1 MVKRILNLFHQEF
14 SGLHKAAM
22 ILAVSSIISGL
33 LGLFRDRLLAGT
45 FGAGQPLDI
54 YYAAF
59 KIPDFVYNII
69 SLSLAS
75 VAVLIPFFLEKISI
89 SQEKGRKFLDN
100 IFSIFL
106 LVMIFLSVIVFFAIP
121 YLSNLI
127 TPGFSQEAK
136 NQLIIFTRILLLSPF
151 LLGLSNLLS
160 TVVQSFN
167 RFFIYA
173 LSPIFYNIGIIFG
186 ITFLSPQMGMKGIIL
201 GVILGALMHV
211 CVQIPSIIK
220 LGFAPKLT
228 TKLNFPEAW
237 QVMKLSLP
245 RSIGLG
251 LNQLVFIFITAI
263 ASFLSAGSIA
273 IFNLSFNLQS
283 VPLAVIGVS
292 YSVAAFPTLARLF
305 VSNQRKKFLDHTISA
320 MRQIIF
326 WSIPATILL
335 VVLRAQIVRVIL
347 GYGQFGWRDTR
358 LTAAALGLFAVSI
371 TAQSLILL
379 FTRAFYAAGKTLRPI
394 MVNVISLVF
403 ITGGIFIFMKLL
415 NISAGVRSF
424 LEAILRVKDVQ
435 GVEMLI
441 FPLVFSVGMIFNAI
455 FLGKIFQKDF
465 GEIWILVR
473 KTFFQVILASV
484 LMGAVTFYSLNVLN
498 KIFNIRTFI
507 GIFFQ
512 GFVSAVF
519 GMGVWYVVLRSAK
532 NKELKEI
539 TASLKQ
545 KFWKTPTIASE
556 PEELP

>member
-1 MVKRILNLFHQEF
+1 MVRRILNLFHQEF
-14 SGLHKAAM
+14 GDLHKAAM
-22 ILAVSSIISGL
+22 ILAVSSVISGL

-45 FGAGQPLDI
+45 FGAGQSLDI

-69 SLSLAS
+69 SLSIAS
-75 VAVLIPFFLEKISI
+75 VAVLIPFFLGKISI
-89 SQEKGRKFLDN
+89 SQERGREFLDN

-106 LVMIFLSVIVFFAIP
+106 PAMIFLSVIIFFATP
-121 YLSNLI
+121 YLSNII
-127 TPGFSQEAK
+127 TPGFFQEARD
-136 NQLIIFTRILLLSPF
+136 QLIIFTRILLLSPL

-167 RFFIYA
+167 RFFVYA

-186 ITFLSPQMGMKGIIL
+186 ILFLSPQMGMKGIVF

-220 LGFAPKLT
+220 LGFVPKLI
-228 TKLNFPEAW
+228 TKLNFSEAW

-245 RSIGLG
+245 RSLGLG
-251 LNQLVFIFITAI
+251 LNQLVFIFITAM

-273 IFNLSFNLQS
+273 IFNLSFNLQAL
-283 VPLAVIGVS
+283 PLTVIGVS

-305 VSNQRKKFLDHTISA
+305 VSNQRKKFLAHTTSA
-320 MRQIIF
+320 MRQVIF
-326 WSIPATILL
+326 WSIPVAILL
-335 VVLRAQIVRVIL
+335 IVLRAQIVRVIL

-358 LTAAALGLFAVSI
+358 LTAASLGLFAVSI

-379 FTRAFYAAGKTLRPI
+379 FARAFYAAGKTLRPM

-403 ITGGIFIFMKLL
+403 IIGGIFIFMKLL
-415 NISAGVRSF
+415 NVSADVRSF
-424 LEAILRVKDVQ
+424 LETILRVKDVQ

-441 FPLVFSVGMIFNAI
+441 LPLVFSVGMIFNAI
-455 FLGKIFQKDF
+455 FLMRIFQKDF
-465 GEIWILVR
+465 GEIWLSVR

-484 LMGAVTFYSLNVLN
+484 LMGLVTFSSLNVLD

-507 GIFFQ
+507 GIFSQ

-519 GMGVWYVVLRSAK
+519 GIGVWYMVLRSAK
-532 NKELKEI
+532 NKELNEI
-539 TASLKQ
+539 IVSLKQ
-545 KFWKTPTIASE
+545 KFWKTPAIAPE

>member
-45 FGAGQPLDI
+45 FGAGQSLDI

-69 SLSLAS
+69 SLSIAS

-106 LVMIFLSVIVFFAIP
+106 LMMIFLSVIVFFTIP

-136 NQLIIFTRILLLSPF
+136 SQLIIFTRILLLSPF

-186 ITFLSPQMGMKGIIL
+186 IAFLSPRMGMKGIVF

-211 CVQIPSIIK
+211 CVQIPSIVK

-228 TKLNFPEAW
+228 TKLNFSEAW
-237 QVMKLSLP
+237 QVIKLSLP

-484 LMGAVTFYSLNVLN
+484 LMGAVTFYSLNVLD

-512 GFVSAVF
+512 GFVSAIF
-519 GMGVWYVVLRSAK
+519 GMGVWYVVLHSAK
-532 NKELKEI
+532 NKELNEI

>member
-1 MVKRILNLFHQEF
+1 
-14 SGLHKAAM
+14 M
-22 ILAVSSIISGL
+22 ILAVSSVISGL

-45 FGAGQPLDI
+45 FGAGQSLDI

-69 SLSLAS
+69 SLSIAS
-75 VAVLIPFFLEKISI
+75 VAVLIPFFLGKISI
-89 SQEKGRKFLDN
+89 SQERGREFLDN

-106 LVMIFLSVIVFFAIP
+106 PAMIFLSVIIFFATP
-121 YLSNLI
+121 YLSNII
-127 TPGFSQEAK
+127 TPGFFQEARD
-136 NQLIIFTRILLLSPF
+136 QLIIFTRILLLSPL

-167 RFFIYA
+167 RFFVYA

-186 ITFLSPQMGMKGIIL
+186 ILFLSPQMGMKGIVF

-220 LGFAPKLT
+220 LGFVPKLI
-228 TKLNFPEAW
+228 TKLNFSEAW

-245 RSIGLG
+245 RSLGLG
-251 LNQLVFIFITAI
+251 LNQLVFIFITAM

-273 IFNLSFNLQS
+273 IFNLSFNLQAL
-283 VPLAVIGVS
+283 PLTVIGVS

-305 VSNQRKKFLDHTISA
+305 VSNQRKKFLAHTTSA
-320 MRQIIF
+320 MRQVIF
-326 WSIPATILL
+326 WSIPVAILL
-335 VVLRAQIVRVIL
+335 IVLRAQIVRVIL

-358 LTAAALGLFAVSI
+358 LTAASLGLFAVSI

-379 FTRAFYAAGKTLRPI
+379 FARAFYAAGKTLRPM

-403 ITGGIFIFMKLL
+403 IIGGIFIFMKLL
-415 NISAGVRSF
+415 NVSADVRSF
-424 LEAILRVKDVQ
+424 LERILRVKDVQ

-441 FPLVFSVGMIFNAI
+441 LPLVFSVGMIFNAI
-455 FLGKIFQKDF
+455 FLMRIFQKDF
-465 GEIWILVR
+465 GEIWLSVR

-484 LMGAVTFYSLNVLN
+484 LMGLVTFSSLNVLD

-507 GIFFQ
+507 GIFSQ

-519 GMGVWYVVLRSAK
+519 GIGVWYMVLRSAK
-532 NKELKEI
+532 NKELNEI
-539 TASLKQ
+539 IVSLKQ
-545 KFWKTPTIASE
+545 KFWKTPAIAPE

>member
-1 MVKRILNLFHQEF
+1 MVKRILNLFHQEVG
-14 SGLHKAAM
+14 GLHKAAM
-22 ILAVSSIISGL
+22 ILALSSIISGL

-45 FGAGQPLDI
+45 FGAGQSLDI

-59 KIPDFVYNII
+59 KIPDFVYNMV
-69 SLSLAS
+69 SLSIAS
-75 VAVLIPFFLEKISI
+75 VAVLIPFFLGKISL
-89 SQEKGRKFLDN
+89 SQEKGREFLNN

-106 LVMIFLSVIVFFAIP
+106 LVMIFLSVMIFFATP

-127 TPGFSQEAK
+127 APGFSQEAK
-136 NQLIIFTRILLLSPF
+136 NQLIIFTRLLLLSPL

-167 RFFIYA
+167 RFFVYA

-186 ITFLSPQMGMKGIIL
+186 ILFLSPQMGIRGIVF

-228 TKLNFPEAW
+228 TKLNFPESW

-245 RSIGLG
+245 RSLGLG
-251 LNQLVFIFITAI
+251 LNQLVFIFITAM

-283 VPLAVIGVS
+283 VPLAIIGVS

-305 VSNQRKKFLDHTISA
+305 VSNQRKKFLAHTISA

-326 WSIPATILL
+326 WSIPVTILL
-335 VVLRAQIVRVIL
+335 IVLRAQIVRVIL

-358 LTAAALGLFAVSI
+358 LTAASLGLFAVSI
-371 TAQSLILL
+371 AAQSLILL
-379 FTRAFYAAGKTLRPI
+379 FARAFYAAGKTLRPI

-403 ITGGIFIFMKLL
+403 IIGGIFIFMKLL
-415 NISAGVRSF
+415 NISANVRSF
-424 LEAILRVKDVQ
+424 LETILRVKDVQ

-441 FPLVFSVGMIFNAI
+441 LPLVFSIGMIFNAI
-455 FLGKIFQKDF
+455 FLVRIFQKDF
-465 GEIWILVR
+465 GEIWLSVR

-484 LMGAVTFYSLNVLN
+484 LMGLVTFSSLNVLD

-512 GFVSAVF
+512 GFISAIF
-519 GMGVWYVVLRSAK
+519 GLGVWYMVLRSAK

-539 TASLKQ
+539 IVSLKQ
-545 KFWKTPTIASE
+545 KFWKTSAIASE

>member
-1 MVKRILNLFHQEF
+1 MVKRILNLFHQEVG
-14 SGLHKAAM
+14 GLHKAAM
-22 ILAVSSIISGL
+22 ILALSSIISGL

-45 FGAGQPLDI
+45 FGAGQSLDI

-59 KIPDFVYNII
+59 KIPDFVYNMV
-69 SLSLAS
+69 SLSIAS
-75 VAVLIPFFLEKISI
+75 VAVLIPFFLGKISL
-89 SQEKGRKFLDN
+89 SQEKGREFLNN

-106 LVMIFLSVIVFFAIP
+106 LVMIFLSVMIFFATP

-127 TPGFSQEAK
+127 APGFSQEAK
-136 NQLIIFTRILLLSPF
+136 NQLIIFTRLLLLSPL

-167 RFFIYA
+167 RFFVYA

-186 ITFLSPQMGMKGIIL
+186 ILFLSPQMGIRGIVF

-228 TKLNFPEAW
+228 TKLNFPESW

-245 RSIGLG
+245 RSLGLG
-251 LNQLVFIFITAI
+251 LNQLVFIFITAM

-283 VPLAVIGVS
+283 VPLAIIGVS

-305 VSNQRKKFLDHTISA
+305 VSNQRKKFLAHTISA

-326 WSIPATILL
+326 WSIPVTILL
-335 VVLRAQIVRVIL
+335 IVLRAQIVRVIL

-358 LTAAALGLFAVSI
+358 LTAASLGLFAVSI
-371 TAQSLILL
+371 AAQSLILL
-379 FTRAFYAAGKTLRPI
+379 FARAFYAAGKTLRPI
-394 MVNVISLVF
+394 MVNIISLVF
-403 ITGGIFIFMKLL
+403 IIGGIFIFMKLL
-415 NISAGVRSF
+415 NISANVRSF
-424 LEAILRVKDVQ
+424 LETILRVKDVQ

-441 FPLVFSVGMIFNAI
+441 LPLVFSIGMIFNAI
-455 FLGKIFQKDF
+455 FLVRIFQKDF
-465 GEIWILVR
+465 GEIWLSVR

-484 LMGAVTFYSLNVLN
+484 LMGLVTFSSLNVLD

-512 GFVSAVF
+512 GFISAIF
-519 GMGVWYVVLRSAK
+519 GLGVWYMVLRSAK

-539 TASLKQ
+539 IVSLKQ
-545 KFWKTPTIASE
+545 KFWKTSAIASE

>member
-379 FTRAFYAAGKTLRPI
+379 FARAFYAAGKTLRPI

-519 GMGVWYVVLRSAK
+519 GMGVWYVVLHSAK

>member
-1 MVKRILNLFHQEF
+1 MVRRILNLFHQEF
-14 SGLHKAAM
+14 GDLHKAAM
-22 ILAVSSIISGL
+22 ILAVSSVISGL

-45 FGAGQPLDI
+45 FGAGQSLDI

-69 SLSLAS
+69 SLSIAS
-75 VAVLIPFFLEKISI
+75 VAVLIPFFLGKISI
-89 SQEKGRKFLDN
+89 SQERGREFLDN

-106 LVMIFLSVIVFFAIP
+106 PAMIFLSVIIFFATP
-121 YLSNLI
+121 YLSNII
-127 TPGFSQEAK
+127 TPGFFQEARD
-136 NQLIIFTRILLLSPF
+136 QLIIFTRILLLSPL

-167 RFFIYA
+167 RFFVYA

-186 ITFLSPQMGMKGIIL
+186 ILFLSPQMGMKGIVF

-220 LGFAPKLT
+220 LGFVPKLI
-228 TKLNFPEAW
+228 TKLNFSEAW

-245 RSIGLG
+245 RSLGLG
-251 LNQLVFIFITAI
+251 LNQLVFIFITAM

-273 IFNLSFNLQS
+273 IFNLSFNLQAL
-283 VPLAVIGVS
+283 PLTVIGVS

-305 VSNQRKKFLDHTISA
+305 VSNQRKKFLAHTTSA
-320 MRQIIF
+320 MRQVIF
-326 WSIPATILL
+326 WSIPVAILL
-335 VVLRAQIVRVIL
+335 IVLRAQIVRVIL

-358 LTAAALGLFAVSI
+358 LTAASLGLFAVSI

-379 FTRAFYAAGKTLRPI
+379 FARAFYAAGKTLRPM

-403 ITGGIFIFMKLL
+403 IIGGIFIFMKLL
-415 NISAGVRSF
+415 NVSADVRSF
-424 LEAILRVKDVQ
+424 LERILRVKDVQ

-441 FPLVFSVGMIFNAI
+441 LPLVFSVGMIFNAI
-455 FLGKIFQKDF
+455 FLMRIFQKDF
-465 GEIWILVR
+465 GEIWLSVR

-484 LMGAVTFYSLNVLN
+484 LMGLVTFSSLNVLD

-507 GIFFQ
+507 GIFSQ

-519 GMGVWYVVLRSAK
+519 GIGVWYMVLRSAK
-532 NKELKEI
+532 NKELNEI
-539 TASLKQ
+539 IVSLKQ
-545 KFWKTPTIASE
+545 KFWKTPAIAPE

>member
-1 MVKRILNLFHQEF
+1 VVRRILNLFHQEF
-14 SGLHKAAM
+14 GDLHKAAM
-22 ILAVSSIISGL
+22 ILAVSSVISGL

-45 FGAGQPLDI
+45 FGAGQSLDI

-69 SLSLAS
+69 SLSIAS
-75 VAVLIPFFLEKISI
+75 VAVLIPFFLGKISI
-89 SQEKGRKFLDN
+89 SQERGREFLDN

-106 LVMIFLSVIVFFAIP
+106 PAMIFLSVIIFFATP
-121 YLSNLI
+121 YLSNII
-127 TPGFSQEAK
+127 TPGFFQEARD
-136 NQLIIFTRILLLSPF
+136 QLIIFTRILLLSPL

-167 RFFIYA
+167 RFFVYA

-186 ITFLSPQMGMKGIIL
+186 ILFLSPQMGMKGIVF

-220 LGFAPKLT
+220 LGFVPKLI
-228 TKLNFPEAW
+228 TKLNFSEAW

-245 RSIGLG
+245 RSLGLG
-251 LNQLVFIFITAI
+251 LNQLVFIFITAM

-273 IFNLSFNLQS
+273 IFNLSFNLQAL
-283 VPLAVIGVS
+283 PLTVIGVS

-305 VSNQRKKFLDHTISA
+305 VSNQRKKFLAHTTSA
-320 MRQIIF
+320 MRQVIF
-326 WSIPATILL
+326 WSIPVAILL
-335 VVLRAQIVRVIL
+335 IVLRAQIVRVIL

-358 LTAAALGLFAVSI
+358 LTAASLGLFAVSI

-379 FTRAFYAAGKTLRPI
+379 FARAFYAAGKTLRPM

-403 ITGGIFIFMKLL
+403 IIGGIFIFMKLL
-415 NISAGVRSF
+415 NVSADVRSF
-424 LEAILRVKDVQ
+424 LERILRVKDVQ

-441 FPLVFSVGMIFNAI
+441 LPLVFSVGMIFNAI
-455 FLGKIFQKDF
+455 FLMRIFQKDF
-465 GEIWILVR
+465 GEIWLSVR

-484 LMGAVTFYSLNVLN
+484 LMGLVTFSSLNVLD

-507 GIFFQ
+507 GIFSQ

-519 GMGVWYVVLRSAK
+519 GIGVWYMVLRSAK
-532 NKELKEI
+532 NKELNEI
-539 TASLKQ
+539 IVSLKQ
-545 KFWKTPTIASE
+545 KFWKTPAIAPE